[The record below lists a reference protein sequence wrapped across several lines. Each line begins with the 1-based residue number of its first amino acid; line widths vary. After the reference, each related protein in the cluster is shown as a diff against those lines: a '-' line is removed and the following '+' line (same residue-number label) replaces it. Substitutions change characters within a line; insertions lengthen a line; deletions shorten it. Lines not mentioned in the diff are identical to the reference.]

1 MKQKTVQLEFEY
13 EYNIDFIFEM
23 IEEQKEDDEIDT
35 ENKKT
40 FDEDL
45 VQSIWLNT
53 LNL

>member
-13 EYNIDFIFEM
+13 EYEIDEM
-23 IEEQKEDDEIDT
+23 IEEQKEDDKIDT

-45 VQSIWLNT
+45 VQSI
-53 LNL
+53 